1 MGRTVLPYSHVLEK
15 EIWKLFRKALSKED
29 QAAAEKVDAAIAL
42 VPART
47 SAAPTGTSTA
57 SDQDGRNSAFTG
69 FPLIPAPVSPG
80 YRAPVPDSMPCM
92 TYDSSVKVRPWE
104 FGSSPM

>member
-69 FPLIPAPVSPG
+69 FRRFQPRYRSPG
-80 YRAPVPDSMPCM
+80 TGHLRRA
-92 TYDSSVKVRPWE
+92 KVW
-104 FGSSPM
+104 FLL